1 MMTTALIAPAP
12 AVYARESWAE
22 IVKSARMPQFIL
34 PTIALPPAFYALFA
48 LAMGQGSAEA
58 ATRTLA
64 TFGVFAV
71 MGPALFGFGANIA
84 AERESGQLELK
95 RLSPMPAGA
104 QIAAKVAATTAFS
117 MVAFALLYA
126 LGIAGG
132 VSLSAAQWAMLVGV
146 HTLAIIPFALIGLG
160 IGYRLGQKGAIAVAN
175 IVFLAMAVLGGL
187 WMPIAVFPEAM
198 QTIAWALPSYHLGEM
213 ALMAAGQREAANLWL
228 HAGPLAL
235 ITIAAAV
242 FAWTGERAQAR

>member
-1 MMTTALIAPAP
+1 MVSLIPPARQ
-12 AVYARESWAE
+12 VYARESWAE

-48 LAMGQGSAEA
+48 LAMGQGSAEV

-71 MGPALFGFGANIA
+71 MGPALFGFGANIS

-104 QIAAKVAATTAFS
+104 QIAAKVAATTVFS
-117 MVAFALLYA
+117 MVSFAMLYG
-126 LGIAGG
+126 LGIIGG
-132 VSLSAAQWAMLVGV
+132 VALSAAQWAMLVAV
-146 HTLAIIPFALIGLG
+146 HTMAIVPFALIGLG
-160 IGYRLGQKGAIAVAN
+160 IGYRMGNKGAIAIAN

-187 WMPIAVFPEAM
+187 WMPIAVLPEMM
-198 QTIAWALPSYHLGEM
+198 QAIAWALPSYHLGEI
-213 ALMAAGQREAANLWL
+213 ALMAVGQADGANVWL
-228 HAGPLAL
+228 HVGPLAL
-235 ITIAAAV
+235 ITLAAAL
-242 FAWTGERAQAR
+242 FAWTDERQQAR

>member
-1 MMTTALIAPAP
+1 MMSSLIPPARQ
-12 AVYARESWAE
+12 VYANESWAE
-22 IVKSARMPQFIL
+22 IVKSARMPQFII

-48 LAMGQGSAEA
+48 LAMGQGSAEV

-104 QIAAKVAATTAFS
+104 QIAAKVAATTVFS
-117 MVAFALLYA
+117 MIAFVLLYA
-126 LGIAGG
+126 LGLAGG
-132 VSLSAAQWAMLVGV
+132 VALGAGQWAMLTVV

-160 IGYRLGQKGAIAVAN
+160 IGYRLGQKGAVAVAN

-187 WMPIAVFPEAM
+187 WMPIAVLPQAFQAF
-198 QTIAWALPSYHLGEM
+198 AWALPSYHLGEI
-213 ALMAAGQREAANLWL
+213 ALMATGQADGANLWL
-228 HAGPLAL
+228 HAGPLVL
-235 ITIAAAV
+235 ITLAAGL
-242 FAWTGERAQAR
+242 FAWTGERQQAG

>member
-1 MMTTALIAPAP
+1 MSAALIAPAP

-22 IVKSARMPQFIL
+22 IVKSARMPQFII

-48 LAMGQGSAEA
+48 LAMGQGSAEV

-104 QIAAKVAATTAFS
+104 QIAAKVAATTVFS
-117 MVAFALLYA
+117 MVAFVLLYA
-126 LGIAGG
+126 LGLAGG
-132 VSLSAAQWAMLVGV
+132 VVLPAGRWAALIAV

-160 IGYRLGQKGAIAVAN
+160 IGYRLGQKGAVAVAN

-187 WMPIAVFPEAM
+187 WMPIAVLPQAM
-198 QTIAWALPSYHLGEM
+198 QALAWALPSYHLGEI
-213 ALMAAGQREAANLWL
+213 ALMAVGKSDAANLWL

-235 ITIAAAV
+235 ITLAAAL
-242 FAWTGERAQAR
+242 FAWTGERQQAG

>member
-1 MMTTALIAPAP
+1 MMTTALIAPAS

-22 IVKSARMPQFIL
+22 IVKSARMPQFII

-48 LAMGQGSAEA
+48 LAMGQGSAEV

-104 QIAAKVAATTAFS
+104 QIAAKVAATTVFS

-132 VSLSAAQWAMLVGV
+132 VQLSAGRWVMLAGV
-146 HTLAIIPFALIGLG
+146 HTIAIIPFALIGLG

-187 WMPIAVFPEAM
+187 WMPIAVLPQAM
-198 QTIAWALPSYHLGEM
+198 QAIAWALPSYHLGEI

-228 HAGPLAL
+228 HAAPLAL
-235 ITIAAAV
+235 ITIAAAL
-242 FAWTGERAQAR
+242 FAWTGEREQAR

>member
-12 AVYARESWAE
+12 AIYARESWAE
-22 IVKSARMPQFIL
+22 IVKSARMPQFII

-48 LAMGQGSAEA
+48 LAMGQGSAEV

-71 MGPALFGFGANIA
+71 MGPALYGFGANIA

-104 QIAAKVAATTAFS
+104 QIAAKLAATTVFS
-117 MVAFALLYA
+117 LVSFAMLYA

-132 VSLSAAQWAMLVGV
+132 VSLGAGQWAMLVAV

-160 IGYRLGQKGAIAVAN
+160 IGYRLGQKGAVAVAN

-187 WMPIAVFPEAM
+187 WMPIAVLPQAM
-198 QTIAWALPSYHLGEM
+198 QALAWALPSYHFGEI
-213 ALMAAGQREAANLWL
+213 ALMAVGQREGGNLWL

-235 ITIAAAV
+235 ITLAAAL
-242 FAWTGERAQAR
+242 FAWTGERQQAR

>member
-1 MMTTALIAPAP
+1 MMSALIAPAS

-22 IVKSARMPQFIL
+22 IIKSARMPQFII
-34 PTIALPPAFYALFA
+34 PTIAMPPAFYALFA
-48 LAMGQGSAEA
+48 LAMGQGSAEV

-104 QIAAKVAATTAFS
+104 QIAARVATTTVFS
-117 MVAFALLYA
+117 MIAFMLVYA

-132 VSLSAAQWAMLVGV
+132 VSLGALQWAMLVTV

-160 IGYRLGQKGAIAVAN
+160 VGYRLGQKGAIAVAN
-175 IVFLAMAVLGGL
+175 IVFLAMAVMGGL
-187 WMPIAVFPEAM
+187 WMPIAVLPQAM
-198 QTIAWALPSYHLGEM
+198 QTIAWALPSYHLGEI
-213 ALMAAGQREAANLWL
+213 ALMAAGQRDAANLWL
-228 HAGPLAL
+228 HAGPLVL
-235 ITIAAAV
+235 ITLAAAL
-242 FAWTGERAQAR
+242 FAWTGEHQQAR

>member
-1 MMTTALIAPAP
+1 MMSTLTPPARQ
-12 AVYARESWAE
+12 VYARESWAE
-22 IVKSARMPQFIL
+22 IVKSARMPQFII

-48 LAMGQGSAEA
+48 LAMGQGSAEV

-104 QIAAKVAATTAFS
+104 QIAAKVAATTVFS
-117 MVAFALLYA
+117 MIAFAMLYA
-126 LGIAGG
+126 LGIVGG
-132 VSLSAAQWAMLVGV
+132 VALGAGQWTMLAVV

-160 IGYRLGQKGAIAVAN
+160 IGYRLGQKGAVAVAN

-187 WMPIAVFPEAM
+187 WMPIAVLPQAM
-198 QTIAWALPSYHLGEM
+198 QALAWALPSYHLGEI
-213 ALMAAGQREAANLWL
+213 ALMAAGQSDTATLWL
-228 HAGPLAL
+228 HIGPLVL
-235 ITIAAAV
+235 ITLAAGL
-242 FAWTGERAQAR
+242 FAWTGERQQAG